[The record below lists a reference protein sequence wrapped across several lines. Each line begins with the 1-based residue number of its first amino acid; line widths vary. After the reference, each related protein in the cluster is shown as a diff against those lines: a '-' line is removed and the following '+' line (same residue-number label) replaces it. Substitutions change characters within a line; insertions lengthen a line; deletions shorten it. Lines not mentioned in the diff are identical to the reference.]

1 MDIFNKIKSILF
13 NPEKFFA
20 NLNKEK
26 TIQDSLIYYIVLLA
40 FNVVMSYIMFL
51 IFGDVI
57 TKMVFNMFNF
67 GQEMPS
73 FSSLQVFGQMIM
85 GYVLGILFGF
95 VIAAILFVW
104 ILIFGGNKGY
114 AKAYQLFVYSETPSM
129 LLKWIPFL
137 GFITWIYDLVLLIIG
152 TKKIYNFSA
161 TKSTLIYVIP
171 LVILFIIGVFALVAS
186 LLVLKNMNFGL
197 L

>member
-1 MDIFNKIKSILF
+1 MDIFSKIKSILF
-13 NPEKFFA
+13 NPEKFFVG
-20 NLNKEK
+20 LSKEK

-57 TKMVFNMFNF
+57 TKMVVNMFNF

-73 FSSLQVFGQMIM
+73 FSSLQVFGRMIM
-85 GYVLGILFGF
+85 GYVLGILVGF

-114 AKAYQLFVYSETPSM
+114 VKAYQLFVYSETPSM
-129 LLKWIPFL
+129 LFKWIPFL
-137 GFITWIYDLVLLIIG
+137 GFVTWIYDLVLLIIG

-161 TKSTLIYVIP
+161 TKSVLMYLIP
-171 LVILFIIGVFALVAS
+171 LALIFIIAFFVIAAS
-186 LLVLKNMNFGL
+186 VLFLKNMNFGL